1 MRLAAVHNICRTNR
15 LPSRCGGKTC
25 DTALTRHAHG
35 TCRYYTP
42 LHVKDNAVCLVATVP
57 ANARCVAE
65 VVFALEGTA
74 QFDQVN
80 SNRKI

>member
-1 MRLAAVHNICRTNR
+1 
-15 LPSRCGGKTC
+15 
-25 DTALTRHAHG
+25 
-35 TCRYYTP
+35 
-42 LHVKDNAVCLVATVP
+42 VKDNAVCLVATVP

>member
-1 MRLAAVHNICRTNR
+1 MRYGT
-15 LPSRCGGKTC
+15 
-25 DTALTRHAHG
+25 DTARTWYF

-65 VVFALEGTA
+65 VVFALEGTE

-80 SNRKI
+80 SNRQI